1 MDASPKQPTEK
12 HESLFQLGLI
22 PGKLHSFAPFSI
34 FLPGYDSFN
43 TGWNRLPLLAARA
56 RHERLSSLPLLQG
69 LEGLGCRFEETTIVL
84 WLVVWIIF
92 IFPYIG
98 NFIIPTDFHIFLRGR
113 YTTNQFYDV
122 LCVTPSLETLSMA
135 IYDSTG
141 YISTYLNLGCNRIY

>member
-1 MDASPKQPTEK
+1 MVIK
-12 HESLFQLGLI
+12 
-22 PGKLHSFAPFSI
+22 
-34 FLPGYDSFN
+34 
-43 TGWNRLPLLAARA
+43 PLVMEYEWLVG
-56 RHERLSSLPLLQG
+56 G
-69 LEGLGCRFEETTIVL
+69 LEHFD
-84 WLVVWIIF
+84 F

-122 LCVTPSLETLSMA
+122 LRVTPSLETLSMA